1 VDELTSREL
10 RRVIVVYTSALL
22 PLAIVVVQQLRGRLP
37 RWLGAVYGATF
48 LICAVGW
55 EIWFSYGLAG
65 GADVDARRS
74 AALNAAIPQHL
85 NWLLNSLADAGSI
98 GLVGLFFVWLAHGK
112 RDDAFR
118 AWHWSAVAVLL
129 AWFVAQ
135 NVFVE
140 LVIYHE
146 QLALGHALS
155 WAPLAPTGPRWNPV
169 LFTLGGR
176 TARLHTQLPWLLMTP
191 IFYALAL
198 SCHRRFADPP
208 ARTTRS
214 PR

>member
-1 VDELTSREL
+1 LEELTSQEL
-10 RRVIVVYTSALL
+10 RRVVVVYTSALL
-22 PLAIVVVQQLRGRLP
+22 PLALVTVQHFRGRLP
-37 RWLGAVYGATF
+37 RWLGAVYLVTL
-48 LICAVGW
+48 LICAAGW

-65 GADVDARRS
+65 GAEVNVRRS
-74 AALNAAIPQHL
+74 AALNAAIPQNL

-98 GLVGLFFVWLAHGK
+98 GLVGLLFVWLAHGK

-118 AWHWSAVAVLL
+118 DWRWSAVGVLFV
-129 AWFVAQ
+129 WFVAQ

-155 WAPLAPTGPRWNPV
+155 WAPLAPTGPWWNPV
-169 LFTLGGR
+169 LFTLGDR
-176 TARLHTQLPWLLMTP
+176 TARLHSQLPWLLMTP

-198 SCHRRFADPP
+198 RCHRRFAP
-208 ARTTRS
+208 A
-214 PR
+214 